1 MSTTTVVTVIS
12 LAVVVLVLAR
22 DWGHRR
28 VTLFALL
35 RPLIGIAIIPFVA
48 PGWDLSGRG
57 LPLEAGGLVAGIAL
71 GLLAFAF
78 MKVSVDASG
87 QAWTDAGLP
96 YAVIWIAIAAA
107 RLIVIYGSQHWF
119 TQDLGMFLI
128 NNHISVNA
136 FADSI
141 IFLAIAPV
149 VANRLAILI
158 RVRMITAGQR
168 ATAQVAS

>member
-1 MSTTTVVTVIS
+1 MSTTTLVTLIS
-12 LAVVVLVLAR
+12 LAVVALVLAR

-35 RPLIGIAIIPFVA
+35 RPLVAVVIIPFVA
-48 PGWDLSGRG
+48 PGWDLSGHG
-57 LPLEAGGLVAGIAL
+57 LPLEVGGLVAGVAL
-71 GLLAFAF
+71 GLLAVFF
-78 MKVSVDASG
+78 MKVSVDTSG

-96 YAVIWIAIAAA
+96 YAAIWIVIAAA
-107 RLIVIYGSQHWF
+107 RLIIIYGSQHWF

-158 RVRMITAGQR
+158 RVRKISAGQH

>member
-1 MSTTTVVTVIS
+1 MSTTTIVTVIS
-12 LAVVVLVLAR
+12 LAVVALVLAR

-57 LPLEAGGLVAGIAL
+57 LPLEGGGLVVGVAL

-78 MKVSVDASG
+78 MRVSVDASG

-96 YAVIWIAIAAA
+96 YAATWIVIAAA

-168 ATAQVAS
+168 ATAQAAS